1 MHELSLVMSILDIAS
16 EQMRKHQANRLERID
31 LEIGN
36 LAGVEMDAFEFAW
49 EAAVANT
56 DWEHA
61 EKVIHRIP
69 GRALCLE
76 CQSEYTMEQLFS
88 PCPDCGEY
96 LSELISGNEL
106 RIKSLVVD

>member
-1 MHELSLVMSILDIAS
+1 MHELSLVMSILDIAG
-16 EQMRKHQANRLERID
+16 EQMRKHHATKLERID
-31 LEIGN
+31 LEIGT

-56 DWEHA
+56 DWQNA
-61 EKVIHRIP
+61 KKVIHRIP
-69 GRALCLE
+69 GRARCLE
-76 CQSEYTMEQLFS
+76 CHLEYQMDQLFS

-96 LSELISGNEL
+96 LNELISGKEL